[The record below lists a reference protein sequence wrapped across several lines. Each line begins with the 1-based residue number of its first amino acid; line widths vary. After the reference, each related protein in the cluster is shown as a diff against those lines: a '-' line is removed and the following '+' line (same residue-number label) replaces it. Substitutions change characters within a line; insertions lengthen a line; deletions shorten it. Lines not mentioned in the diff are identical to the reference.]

1 MSDRYLPTPQILQWL
16 AAGQLANRLQ
26 RSVRLW
32 KLVNLL
38 YSEKT
43 NWASKLPQ
51 TFTYPRLREILF
63 ASSHPTSDRLTAAE
77 MTQRCWDH
85 KCICHQSMSDLLF
98 AHHSNLNT
106 LQWQT
111 EVISMTGLT
120 SVELQQNLEEHPFA
134 TVHRTLRDDLKHLSQ
149 LGWLQI
155 PNQGKYRCIPVE
167 ECPTPPLPLETK
179 LQLDRLTTNQAWELL
194 RVLESVSFIQP
205 SLAIAIDSLWQQL
218 TETIPKQRYQEPKQ
232 RIFIHLNYIL
242 TSEKQD
248 QVDNYQQQLEE
259 LWHHPSGGVIQF
271 ETWVA
276 KTETKITV
284 TTYPV
289 CLHYLSRAK
298 YLSAYGQ
305 NPDGKIGW
313 HNYRL
318 DRFVSPQLK
327 IIPWED
333 PQIPRPLQQLKNNHQ
348 LPTPEYIKHKLD
360 EAWGFNFYLPC
371 ELLILRFPAKFAR
384 WYVENTF
391 RHPTF
396 KAIDYSNL
404 GSLINREISDPQQ
417 CQEIIKIILQRDPN
431 DAYYQAWI
439 RTEDINVLMRLREW
453 RPNGEV
459 IAPISLRKTL
469 AREANQEL
477 SNYQL

>member
-1 MSDRYLPTPQILQWL
+1 MSDRYSPTPLILQWL

-38 YSEKT
+38 YSE
-43 NWASKLPQ
+43 NPHWASELPQ
-51 TFTYPRLREILF
+51 VFTYPRLRDLLF
-63 ASSHPTSDRLTAAE
+63 AESHPTDDRLTAAE
-77 MTQRCWDH
+77 MTQRCWEK

-98 AHHSNLNT
+98 TNHPNLDIS
-106 LQWQT
+106 QWET

-120 SVELQQNLEEHPFA
+120 PAELQQNLAEYPFA
-134 TVHRTLRDDLKHLSQ
+134 TVHRTLRDDLKQLSQ
-149 LGWLQI
+149 LGWLEI
-155 PNQGKYRCIPVE
+155 PLQGKYRCVPVE
-167 ECPTPPLPLETK
+167 KFPTPPLPPETK
-179 LQLDRLTTNQAWELL
+179 VQMDQLTTTQAWELL

-205 SLAIAIDSLWQQL
+205 SLARSIDSLWQQL
-218 TETIPKQRYQEPKQ
+218 TETMPKSQHQEPQQ
-232 RIFIHLNYIL
+232 RIFIHLNYIV

-248 QVDNYQQQLEE
+248 RVDKYQQQLEQ
-259 LWHHPSGGVIQF
+259 LWYDPEGGVVQF
-271 ETWVA
+271 ETWIP
-276 KTETKITV
+276 KTETKVTV

-289 CLHYLSRAK
+289 CLHYLRRAK

-318 DRFVSPQLK
+318 DRLISPQLK
-327 IIPWED
+327 IIPWENS
-333 PQIPRPLQQLKNNHQ
+333 QIPRPLQQLKNNNQ
-348 LPTPEYIKHKLD
+348 LPTPEYIKYKLD

-371 ELLILRFPAKFAR
+371 ELLILRFPPKFAR

-396 KAIDYSNL
+396 KSVEYSNL
-404 GSLINREISDPQQ
+404 AALINREIPDTQQ
-417 CQEIIKIILQRDPN
+417 CQEITKIILQRDPH

-439 RTEDINVLMRLREW
+439 RTDDINVLMRLREW

-459 IAPISLRKTL
+459 IAPISLRDAIAK
-469 AREANQEL
+469 EANQE
-477 SNYQL
+477 SSHYQF